1 MISTLSHHSISISI
15 VNFSFDPKHDDVILE
30 RSHITLTDVIF
41 YLGYHHSH
49 SSLSGHEVAE
59 AEHGSSSS
67 SSSDEGEVP
76 YIDEGGDDDHD
87 GGGYGGDDG
96 GGDDGGDYGGGEE

>member
-1 MISTLSHHSISISI
+1 MISPLSIHSISISI
-15 VNFSFDPKHDDVILE
+15 FNFSFDPKHDDVILE
-30 RSHITLTDVIF
+30 RSHINLTGVIF

-76 YIDEGGDDDHD
+76 YIDEGGDDDG